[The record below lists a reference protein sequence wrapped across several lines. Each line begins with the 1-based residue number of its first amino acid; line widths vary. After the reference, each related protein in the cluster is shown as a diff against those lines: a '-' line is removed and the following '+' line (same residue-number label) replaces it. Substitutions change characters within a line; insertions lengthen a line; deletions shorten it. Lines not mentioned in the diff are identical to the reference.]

1 LLTDHY
7 LLFQDYFSI
16 KALIL
21 SDMILPFCKK
31 ASVLFLLSFLVPT
44 ILFAQDDSTL
54 SEPGGR
60 GVGALILM
68 ILLLAT
74 TFFAAIY
81 LAFRTSNLRSRIKKE
96 EEPGK
101 DTDLSQVIDKL
112 NREEIENFLNYKQI
126 KKTDNKSSKGSPLV
140 VLILLIVSCLFS
152 SSALAQQ
159 AAPKSGSVFNDGGI
173 IITLILILIPILVAV
188 ILMIIKVRS
197 LAKRYK
203 IKKDMAEATRISNYL
218 KSLPEEELTDALRKR
233 KEVLDYKIS
242 QNVLSGE
249 LPPEDKRGIIKNVNE
264 HANIR
269 FIEEKRKGIARPEV
283 DPELSKLVLWYLI
296 WATIWLVFF
305 TSVGEYEGI
314 KFVAPDADHLSWL
327 SFGRLRP
334 VHTNG
339 VIWGWSS
346 MAMMG
351 LAYYVIPRVGNN
363 KLYSLKLGW
372 WSLWLVNACVFLG
385 TIALMSGIN
394 NSGGE
399 YREYIWPIM
408 LLFAIAVVL
417 TLINFL
423 KTIATRKTKEI
434 YVSNWYIVAALMFV
448 IVISL
453 VAYIP
458 FWQDGL
464 GETISQGYYMHQGVG
479 MWFMMLTLGLVY
491 YYLPQQLNKPIY
503 SYGLGILAFWSQILF
518 YTVIGMHHFV
528 FSPIPWSLQTVAI
541 VGSMGM
547 IIPVVAGS
555 TNFIMT
561 FKGSW
566 HKLSGSY
573 SLPFF
578 LIGTIF
584 YFTGSLQGTA
594 EAFRTANLYWHFTDF
609 TVAHSHLTM
618 YGIIAFFMW
627 GGIYAIVPR
636 LTRREP
642 PQLTVGIHF
651 WMSFIGLMF
660 YAIPLMIGGTL
671 RGIAW
676 MNNVPFI
683 DTVSMMAPYWL
694 WRAIGGTLMWTAHLF
709 FAYNMYKMIRPSKTI
724 DINAEAISIAT
735 SDAEIIKVH

>member
-1 LLTDHY
+1 MNL
-7 LLFQDYFSI
+7 QS
-16 KALIL
+16 
-21 SDMILPFCKK
+21 CKK
-31 ASVLFLLSFLVPT
+31 YCVTFAICFLLPVM
-44 ILFAQDDSTL
+44 IFAQADSTI
-54 SEPGGR
+54 SSPGGR
-60 GVGALILM
+60 GVGALMLM
-68 ILLLAT
+68 ILLLGT

-81 LAFRTSNLRSRIKKE
+81 LSFKTSNLLSRSKKKNDIV
-96 EEPGK
+96 K
-101 DTDLSQVIDKL
+101 DNNLQQIIDKL
-112 NREEIENFLNYKQI
+112 DMEEIDSYLNFKQMKNPD
-126 KKTDNKSSKGSPLV
+126 KKTSSTNSPLIA
-140 VLILLIVSCLFS
+140 LIFLISTLLLSTSVF
-152 SSALAQQ
+152 AQD
-159 AAPKSGSVFNDGGI
+159 APKGGSILSDGGI
-173 IITLILILIPILVAV
+173 IITLILVLIPVLAGV
-188 ILMIIKVRS
+188 IIMIFKVRRLS
-197 LAKRYK
+197 RRLQY
-203 IKKDMAEATRISNYL
+203 KKDQAEAERITNYL
-218 KSLPEEELTDALRKR
+218 KSLPEEEIAQALKKR

-242 QNVLSGE
+242 QNELSGS
-249 LPPEDKRGIIKNVNE
+249 LPPEDKRGILKKVNE
-264 HANIR
+264 EANIR
-269 FIEEKRKGIARPEV
+269 FIEQKRKAIERPEV
-283 DPELSKLVLWYLI
+283 DPELSKLILWYLI
-296 WATIWLVFF
+296 CATCWLIFA
-305 TSVGEYEGI
+305 TSVGEYLGI

-339 VIWGWSS
+339 VFWGWSS
-346 MAMMG
+346 LAMMG

-372 WSLWLVNACVFLG
+372 WSLWLINACVLLG
-385 TIALMSGIN
+385 SISLMAGIN

-423 KTIATRKTKEI
+423 KTVATRKTKEI
-434 YVSNWYIVAALMFV
+434 YVSNWYIIAALMFV

-453 VAYIP
+453 IGYLP
-458 FWQDGL
+458 FWQDGM

-518 YTVIGMHHFV
+518 YTIIGMHHFV

-547 IIPVVAGS
+547 IIPVVAGT
-555 TNFIMT
+555 TNFLMT

-566 HKLSGSY
+566 NKLSGSY

-578 LIGTIF
+578 LIGIIF

-594 EAFRTANLYWHFTDF
+594 EAFRTSNLYWHFTDF
-609 TVAHSHLTM
+609 TVAHSHMTM

-627 GGIYAIVPR
+627 GGIYAIIPR
-636 LTRREP
+636 LTRKEP

-651 WMSFIGLMF
+651 WMSFIGLLF
-660 YAIPLMIGGTL
+660 YSISLMIGGTL
-671 RGIAW
+671 RGVAW

-683 DTVSMMAPYWL
+683 NTVSMMAPYWL

-709 FAYNMYKMIRPSKTI
+709 FAYNMYKMIRPSKTVN
-724 DINAEAISIAT
+724 INAEAMSKIT
-735 SDAEIIKVH
+735 SDAEIVKIH